1 MLLSI
6 QCRVYCSLAVTHLAW
21 HGHATGPLLLLLLL
35 LCIMAIN
42 PFCRCL
48 SISIVNNNNP
58 FVTHF
63 NRANSVIATRMSI
76 EHLDGDDGTLLLHI
90 NTFPVSPVVS
100 VRCVS
105 PTTTFWTLTWKA
117 SQHSTWWVVW
127 VRAVH
132 RYHSVFRHWWYMLF
146 TLITFGNRFLS
157 FCHLR
162 LRMRID
168 FDPITLCMTL
178 FYTPLGAMFC
188 ADISTRCWH
197 WPHAICEIRWQSVNS
212 LFIIIDKYLLWSPT
226 TDRLTVPLWLHLF
239 GRNCALSTS
248 QHANNNNYSPIQIAR
263 IIFIGCICLACL
275 YYVLIHSDSSLY
287 FMFFFLV
294 KCMHSAT
301 ADCRSCST
309 KAKSIIVV
317 AYR

>member
-42 PFCRCL
+42 PFCRCV

-63 NRANSVIATRMSI
+63 NRANSVIATSMSI

-168 FDPITLCMTL
+168 FDPIHSAWLCSTHHSAQC
-178 FYTPLGAMFC
+178 FVPIYRRD
-188 ADISTRCWH
+188 ADIGLVR
-197 WPHAICEIRWQSVNS
+197 
-212 LFIIIDKYLLWSPT
+212 Y
-226 TDRLTVPLWLHLF
+226 
-239 GRNCALSTS
+239 
-248 QHANNNNYSPIQIAR
+248 AR
-263 IIFIGCICLACL
+263 YDGK
-275 YYVLIHSDSSLY
+275 VLILCSLSSINICCGLPRPI
-287 FMFFFLV
+287 
-294 KCMHSAT
+294 A
-301 ADCRSCST
+301 
-309 KAKSIIVV
+309 
-317 AYR
+317 